1 MIKNGVTCNE
11 KNRITDRHIKRHAST
26 EKKLKPKNKHSH
38 VPISSKQ
45 YLINHKKATLS
56 FKFMKTQ
63 VMSGSQD
70 QKQRKTVSAVMTTF
84 FGQKITTAQI
94 CFCND
99 R

>member
-1 MIKNGVTCNE
+1 MY
-11 KNRITDRHIKRHAST
+11 
-26 EKKLKPKNKHSH
+26 
-38 VPISSKQ
+38 Q
-45 YLINHKKATLS
+45 YQVNNTLS
-56 FKFMKTQ
+56 TTKRQLCLSNLSKTQ

-70 QKQRKTVSAVMTTF
+70 QKQRKTVSAVTTTF